1 MTDEYCS
8 KCGGKLAKDTGFC
21 ANCAS
26 PDTKLS
32 YNAETKK
39 ISTDDDATANAVINA
54 VGGIVAGTNNA
65 TTSGIGRVTGAV
77 GDTDRIS
84 GIGTGTRYSA
94 ATGATGTIG
103 TTGTEGHNT
112 AGVGSRSAAGAR
124 SAPPEK
130 PKGLFA
136 KFKALPRPAKIAIVC
151 CMIILC
157 ILIIAGITAL
167 VNHALNLAPIPDRPV
182 VEDPVDAIPDGVQS
196 VRIMHDGA
204 VFSDGEIQIGDS
216 IFLRAVVEPE
226 DIDEEVIW
234 TNHNPSVIEVTYN
247 NAKRT
252 DITVTGVGRGLV
264 RLTALVG
271 GVEAVSVFR
280 VLEGPPPDAESVVIT
295 LDGTPVDRAEIYAG
309 DSAVLRILVEPE
321 GAVDEIIFSSSN
333 PGILDAAASN
343 YNLDEIVVTGVS
355 DGSATLTVSVGDI
368 SVECT
373 FEVIIRYVEVPHP
386 YAVALQ
392 EFFRG
397 AYVFTAAYIADVPD
411 AEEPVVLAVRF
422 VNENEPTYRVMYMRD
437 GNLRTHDFI
446 DIFWPISRVSFSDN
460 NHLVTVFSDEGIWFD
475 VHLFERGDLRVD
487 TVKLWTI
494 FDPELFDGFW
504 HNDRRVTEAE
514 FDALL
519 RLYGLRSDNIW
530 VDRADNTA
538 QILAMTIMAPAT

>member
-1 MTDEYCS
+1 MTDEYCA
-8 KCGGKLAKDTGFC
+8 KCRSKLAKDTGFC

-26 PDTKLS
+26 PDAKLPH
-32 YNAETKK
+32 NDETKI
-39 ISTDDDATANAVINA
+39 ISADNDATANAVINA
-54 VGGIVAGTNNA
+54 VGGIVAGTNDA
-65 TTSGIGRVTGAV
+65 ASSGTGIVPGAV

-84 GIGTGTRYSA
+84 GISGGTRYSA

-103 TTGTEGHNT
+103 TPGTGASNA
-112 AGVGSRSAAGAR
+112 AGVGRRSATGAK
-124 SAPPEK
+124 SVPPEK

-136 KFKALPRPAKIAIVC
+136 KFKVLPRPAKIAIVC
-151 CMIILC
+151 GIIILC

-167 VNHALNLAPIPDRPV
+167 VNHALNLTPIPERHV
-182 VEDPVDAIPDGVQS
+182 VEDPVDTIPDGVQS
-196 VRIMHDGA
+196 VRIMHDGT
-204 VFSDGEIQIGDS
+204 VFSDGEIEIGDS
-216 IFLRAVVEPE
+216 ISLRVVLEPE
-226 DIDEEVIW
+226 DIDEEIVW
-234 TNHNPSVIEVTYN
+234 TNHNPSVIELTYN
-247 NAKRT
+247 NAKKT
-252 DITVTGVGRGLV
+252 DVTVTGVGRGLV
-264 RLTALVG
+264 RLTALAG

-280 VLEGPPPDAESVVIT
+280 VLEGPPPEAESVVIT
-295 LDGTPVDRAEIYAG
+295 LDGTPVDKVEIYAG

-321 GAVDEIIFSSSN
+321 GVVDEIIFSGSN
-333 PGILDAAASN
+333 PDVLDAVPSN

-355 DGSATLTVSVGDI
+355 GGNATLTVSVGDI
-368 SVECT
+368 SVECV
-373 FEVIIRYVEVPHP
+373 FDVIIRYVEVPHP